1 MSDVAPDL
9 SDVITAG
16 LERVRLAMRTA
27 TPARVVSY
35 DAGTDM
41 IVAMPLMRARLRN
54 GDEID
59 VPTVDRVPVVWPS
72 GGGWTIASQLVPGD
86 EVLLV
91 ISDRDISGWID
102 TGQTTTPATGRSHNL
117 TDAMAI
123 VGLTSAP
130 RQPQRKPALGE
141 LIIARGDGSTPEIS
155 LQSVDRSITVTA
167 NSVLLGNDTAI
178 RGVARQ
184 NDVVT
189 AAIAGE
195 TLLTNIQLALV
206 ALGGIGVNAP
216 ALTAIGAVTSA
227 LEAGLQ
233 NLGTISTSSAIVKSV

>member
-130 RQPQRKPALGE
+130 RQPQRKPALSNWPVK
-141 LIIARGDGSTPEIS
+141 LAR
-155 LQSVDRSITVTA
+155 RSRV
-167 NSVLLGNDTAI
+167 
-178 RGVARQ
+178 
-184 NDVVT
+184 
-189 AAIAGE
+189 
-195 TLLTNIQLALV
+195 LTNTMVL
-206 ALGGIGVNAP
+206 
-216 ALTAIGAVTSA
+216 VTSCCF
-227 LEAGLQ
+227 
-233 NLGTISTSSAIVKSV
+233 SR

>member
-141 LIIARGDGSTPEIS
+141 LIIARGDGTPPEIS
-155 LQSVDRSITVTA
+155 LKSVDRSITVTA
-167 NSVLLGNDTAI
+167 NSVLLGNDSAML
-178 RGVARQ
+178 GVARQ
-184 NDVVT
+184 NDIVT
-189 AAIAGE
+189 ASATGN
-195 TLLTNIQLALV
+195 TLLTAISA
-206 ALGGIGVNAP
+206 
-216 ALTAIGAVTSA
+216 ALTAITAIPANAAAAPAAATVAAALAPGLTS
-227 LEAGLQ
+227 
-233 NLGTISTSSAIVKSV
+233 LGTIFTSSVIVKSV